1 MPTILKMNDIPIM
14 DYTSNIEL
22 YNDEYLFEMIVEFYN
37 TYNQTNIRNLWKFH
51 FLLDFEEEGIEDDI
65 IIINNNMNI
74 NLTLI
79 KKYAPDIYNSYEYE
93 IGEYD
98 NCIEKIYDQN
108 LEIFADILHNRF
120 NSRFFKYINDMEG
133 AELSGADTDADE

>member
-1 MPTILKMNDIPIM
+1 MPNFMMKDIPIGS
-14 DYTSNIEL
+14 DEIL
-22 YNDEYLFEMIVEFYN
+22 YDDEYLFEMIVEFYN
-37 TYNQTNIRNLWKFH
+37 TYNIINIRNLWEFN
-51 FLLDFEEEGIEDDI
+51 FLIDFDEEGIEDDH
-65 IIINNNMNI
+65 IIINNNNNM

-98 NCIEKIYDQN
+98 NCIEKMYNQN
-108 LEIFADILHNRF
+108 LKIFADIVHNRF

-133 AELSGADTDADE
+133 AELSGADTDTE

>member
-1 MPTILKMNDIPIM
+1 MAEIMMKDIPIGS
-14 DYTSNIEL
+14 DEIL
-22 YNDEYLFEMIVEFYN
+22 YDDEYIFEMIVEFYN
-37 TYNQTNIRNLWKFH
+37 TYNIINIRNLWEYN
-51 FLLDFEEEGIEDDI
+51 FLLDFDEEGIDDD
-65 IIINNNMNI
+65 INNNNNM

-98 NCIEKIYDQN
+98 NCIEKMYDQN
-108 LEIFADILHNRF
+108 LEIIADILHNRF

-133 AELSGADTDADE
+133 AELSGADTDADSDTDT

>member
-1 MPTILKMNDIPIM
+1 MPNFMMKDIPIGS
-14 DYTSNIEL
+14 DEIL
-22 YNDEYLFEMIVEFYN
+22 YDDEYLFEMIVEFYN
-37 TYNQTNIRNLWKFH
+37 TYNQTNIRSLWKFH

-98 NCIEKIYDQN
+98 NCIEKMYDQN
-108 LEIFADILHNRF
+108 LKIIADILHNRF
-120 NSRFFKYINDMEG
+120 NSRFFKYINDLEG
-133 AELSGADTDADE
+133 AELSGADTDTEE

>member
-1 MPTILKMNDIPIM
+1 MTTTLMMKDIPITTN
-14 DYTSNIEL
+14 DYSS
-22 YNDEYLFEMIVEFYN
+22 YDDEYLFEMIVEFYN
-37 TYNQTNIRNLWKFH
+37 TYNQTNIRSLWKFH

>member
-1 MPTILKMNDIPIM
+1 MANFMMKDIPIGS
-14 DYTSNIEL
+14 DEIL
-22 YNDEYLFEMIVEFYN
+22 YDDEYLFEMIVEFYN
-37 TYNQTNIRNLWKFH
+37 TYNIIDIRNLWEYN
-51 FLLDFEEEGIEDDI
+51 FLLDFDEEGIDDD
-65 IIINNNMNI
+65 IINNNNM

-98 NCIEKIYDQN
+98 NCIEKMYDQN
-108 LEIFADILHNRF
+108 LKIIADILHNRF

-133 AELSGADTDADE
+133 AELSGADTDADSDTDT

>member
-1 MPTILKMNDIPIM
+1 MPNFMMKDIPIGS
-14 DYTSNIEL
+14 DEIL
-22 YNDEYLFEMIVEFYN
+22 YDDEYLFEMIVEFYN
-37 TYNQTNIRNLWKFH
+37 TYNIINIRNLWEFN
-51 FLLDFEEEGIEDDI
+51 FLLDFDEEGIDDD
-65 IIINNNMNI
+65 IINNNNM

-98 NCIEKIYDQN
+98 NCIEKMYDQN
-108 LEIFADILHNRF
+108 LKIIADILHNRF

-133 AELSGADTDADE
+133 AELSGADTDVDSDTDT

>member
-1 MPTILKMNDIPIM
+1 MPNLVMKDIPIGS
-14 DYTSNIEL
+14 DEIL
-22 YNDEYLFEMIVEFYN
+22 YDDEYLFEMIVEFYN
-37 TYNQTNIRNLWKFH
+37 TYNQTNIRSLWEFN
-51 FLLDFEEEGIEDDI
+51 FLLDFDEEGIEDDI

-98 NCIEKIYDQN
+98 NCIEKMYNQN
-108 LEIFADILHNRF
+108 LKIIADILHDRF
-120 NSRFFKYINDMEG
+120 NSRFFKYINDLEG
-133 AELSGADTDADE
+133 AELSGADTDTEE